1 MGLPSNCPGAVTVA
15 VTVRLLVL
23 VAMGANIIL
32 PLMDLRFGALISLI
46 TRNLIA
52 LRTTYVVILAGR
64 A

>member
-1 MGLPSNCPGAVTVA
+1 MGLPSNCPG
-15 VTVRLLVL
+15 RLLLLLVLL

-32 PLMDLRFGALISLI
+32 PLMDLRFGALICLI

-52 LRTTYVVILAGR
+52 LRTTYVVILASR

>member
-1 MGLPSNCPGAVTVA
+1 MGLPSNCP
-15 VTVRLLVL
+15 RRLLLLLVL
-23 VAMGANIIL
+23 LVAMEANIIL